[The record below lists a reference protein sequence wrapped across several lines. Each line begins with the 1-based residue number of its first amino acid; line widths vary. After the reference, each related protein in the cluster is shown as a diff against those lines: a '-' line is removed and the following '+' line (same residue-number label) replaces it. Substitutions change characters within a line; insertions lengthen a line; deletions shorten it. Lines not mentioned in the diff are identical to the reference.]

1 MKPKHDQSAMK
12 RTSRRWAIGAAIAI
26 VCTIGTWLLGNVP
39 FFQILNLKAL
49 DAQFVF
55 RGGVPTSNISNIIL
69 LVADDKA
76 LNTFHEPQIFWHPY
90 YAEAIKAAAGAGAR
104 VIGLDLAFGI
114 PVEKWEPD
122 HDRILAEAVSTAVL
136 TSGVPV
142 VCGYVESLNTNQ
154 AILPIQI
161 NMIAAAM
168 GLSAFVNMTADP
180 DDFVR
185 RQELV
190 SADVPPNRSFAMRV
204 AEKYAGQ
211 DATFQNGRWMLQ
223 GHEIPT
229 SPDRSIF
236 INYAGPAGTF
246 PRKSLA
252 DFIAA
257 ARAGESDRLRS
268 WVNGKIVLI
277 GTDTMVDRF
286 NTPFFARFS
295 GSRWNTTGVEVHAN
309 TVSTILDRRYLA
321 YAPGWGR
328 LAGLLLASVVTVFVV
343 VGLAASQ
350 VAAALLVECF
360 GILALTQILFRS
372 GLILSASEI
381 LVAVTLSGI
390 GTTVYRLATAESRG
404 NLFRKAISLFV
415 SHQLATALDQ
425 AHSIQL
431 TGKRQEVTIM
441 FSDIRGF
448 TAFTE
453 KTSEEAGPE
462 VVVQV
467 LNEYMKLMVAIIVAY
482 GGQVNKFIGDGILA
496 VFSDDD
502 KGSTPGDHAVRAVR
516 CAARMVMAPSRFE
529 TGVGIHTGLAVIGNV
544 GSSDKMEYTVLGDTV
559 NLASRLE
566 SLNKEYK
573 TKLLMSEATQSL
585 LGNQI
590 PTAPIGAV
598 AVRGKAVPISLY
610 SVPTTL
616 AVAQSASSVAA
627 NG

>member
-1 MKPKHDQSAMK
+1 VAMGPEHNQSAMK
-12 RTSRRWAIGAAIAI
+12 RTRRRWAISAAIAV
-26 VCTIGTWLLGNVP
+26 VCTIGTWLLGSVP

-55 RGGVPTSNISNIIL
+55 RGRVPTSNIIL
-69 LVADDKA
+69 LVADDKT

-90 YAEAIKAAAGAGAR
+90 YAQAIKAAGEAGAR

-122 HDRILAEAVSTAVL
+122 YDRILAEAVSTTVL

-142 VCGYVESLNTNQ
+142 VCGYVEALNTNQ

-204 AEKYAGQ
+204 AEKYIGQ
-211 DATFQNGRWMLQ
+211 DATFQNDRLML
-223 GHEIPT
+223 GGNDIPT
-229 SPDRSIF
+229 SSDRSIF

-246 PRKSLA
+246 PRVSLA

-257 ARAGESDRLRS
+257 ARAGESGRLRN
-268 WVNGKIVLI
+268 WVNGKIVLV
-277 GTDTMVDRF
+277 GTDTMADRF
-286 NTPFFARFS
+286 NTPFFTRFS
-295 GSRWNTTGVEVHAN
+295 GSRWNTSGVEVHAN
-309 TVSTILDRRYLA
+309 TIRTILDRCYLA
-321 YAPGWGR
+321 YAPEWGR
-328 LAGLLLASVVTVFVV
+328 LAGLLLASAVTVTAV
-343 VGLAASQ
+343 VGLAAGQ
-350 VAAALLVECF
+350 VGAALLAECL
-360 GILALTQILFRS
+360 GVLVLTQILFLN
-372 GLILSASEI
+372 GLILSASEM

-390 GTTVYRLATAESRG
+390 GATVYRLATAESRG
-404 NLFRKAISLFV
+404 DLFRKAISLFV
-415 SHQLATALDQ
+415 GHQLATALEHAQ
-425 AHSIQL
+425 SIQL
-431 TGKRQEVTIM
+431 SGKRQEVTIM

-467 LNEYMKLMVAIIVAY
+467 LNEYMKLMVAIITAY

-502 KGSTPGDHAVRAVR
+502 NGAAPGDHAVRAVQ
-516 CAARMVMAPSRFE
+516 CAVRMVLAPNRFE

-566 SLNKEYK
+566 SLNKEHK
-573 TKLLMSEATQSL
+573 TKLLMSATTQSL
-585 LGNQI
+585 LGNQVPTTAI
-590 PTAPIGAV
+590 GAVMVRGKTAPIF
-598 AVRGKAVPISLY
+598 LY
-610 SVPTTL
+610 SVPATL
-616 AVAQSASSVAA
+616 VVPQSASSVAG
-627 NG
+627 NV